1 MKVRESSRGS
11 SSGSS
16 SARASGPQFVMRMR
30 QRMYGRR
37 LFLVRAA
44 GGTERMGGGGAGWM
58 SEGARRKFIGG
69 EWRWVGAVAEEE
81 GVVGGRCGGG
91 GRGGRG
97 GGILR
102 TPRISR

>member
-16 SARASGPQFVMRMR
+16 SARASGPQFVCACANVCTVDGCSWCGL
-30 QRMYGRR
+30 Q
-37 LFLVRAA
+37 AA
-44 GGTERMGGGGAGWM
+44 RSEWGGAGWM

-91 GRGGRG
+91 GGGG

>member
-1 MKVRESSRGS
+1 
-11 SSGSS
+11 
-16 SARASGPQFVMRMR
+16 
-30 QRMYGRR
+30 
-37 LFLVRAA
+37 
-44 GGTERMGGGGAGWM
+44 M

>member
-44 GGTERMGGGGAGWM
+44 GGTERMGGGAGWM

>member
-44 GGTERMGGGGAGWM
+44 GGTERMGGG
-58 SEGARRKFIGG
+58 ARGG
-69 EWRWVGAVAEEE
+69 CQRVPVGSLSAAS
-81 GVVGGRCGGG
+81 GGG
-91 GRGGRG
+91 WERWLRRRG
-97 GGILR
+97 L
-102 TPRISR
+102 